1 MRTPWHHEPR
11 QRLSEQE
18 AARLFLEHDGKCW
31 KCGCKIGVTEL
42 RRNWTVGHKLALE
55 RGGDNS
61 WGNLAP
67 ECELCKPIVDAEDHK
82 AAGKQRRVATRHL
95 VCKPMRKRSALSRK
109 HGMKFNWSLGR
120 YEKMNSRQ

>member
-1 MRTPWHHEPR
+1 MRSPWHHEPR
-11 QRLSEQE
+11 KRLSEQE
-18 AARLFLEHDGKCW
+18 AARLFLEHDGRCW
-31 KCGCKIGVTEL
+31 KCGSKIGVTEL

-82 AAGKQRRVATRHL
+82 AAGKQRRTATRHL

-120 YEKMNSRQ
+120 YEKTEPK

>member
-1 MRTPWHHEPR
+1 MRSPWHHEPR
-11 QRLSEQE
+11 KRLSEQE
-18 AARLFLEHDGKCW
+18 AARLFLEHDGRCW
-31 KCGCKIGVTEL
+31 KCGSKIGVTEL

-67 ECELCKPIVDAEDHK
+67 ECELCKPVVDAEDHK
-82 AAGKQRRVATRHL
+82 AAGKQRRAATRHL

-120 YEKMNSRQ
+120 YEKTEPK

>member
-1 MRTPWHHEPR
+1 MKNTPWHHEPR

-67 ECELCKPIVDAEDHK
+67 ECELCKPIADAEDHK
-82 AAGKQRRVATRHL
+82 AAGKQRRTATRHL

-120 YEKMNSRQ
+120 YEKTEPK

>member
-11 QRLSEQE
+11 KRLSEQE
-18 AARLFLEHDGKCW
+18 AARLFLEHDGRCW
-31 KCGCKIGVTEL
+31 KCGGKIGVTEL

-67 ECELCKPIVDAEDHK
+67 ECELCKPVVDAEDHK
-82 AAGKQRRVATRHL
+82 AAGKQRRTATRHL
-95 VCKPMRKRSALSRK
+95 VCKPMRKRSALSHK

-120 YEKMNSRQ
+120 YEKTEPK